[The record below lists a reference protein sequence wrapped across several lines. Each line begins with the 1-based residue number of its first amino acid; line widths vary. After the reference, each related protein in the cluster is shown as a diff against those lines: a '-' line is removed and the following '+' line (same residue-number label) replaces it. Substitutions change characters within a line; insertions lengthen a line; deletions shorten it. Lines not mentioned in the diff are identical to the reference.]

1 MAPFNLKL
9 TILGYKMKTYKEFIT
24 EAKTQKE
31 PKVFQICT
39 QGHLDKEFVDAI
51 VSNLRKEGVQV
62 DSVEWTKGSD
72 NFIITVSKG
81 SLAKIK
87 KSWGVMRAYDL
98 SRDGDQA
105 KVRMNTL
112 KGGREYV

>member
-1 MAPFNLKL
+1 
-9 TILGYKMKTYKEFIT
+9 MKTYKEFIT
-24 EAKTQKE
+24 EAKA
-31 PKVFQICT
+31 PKVFQIGT
-39 QGHLDKEFVDAI
+39 QGNLDKEYVDAI
-51 VSNLRKEGVQV
+51 VKSIVAQGVQV
-62 DSVEWTKGSD
+62 DAVEFTKGSD

-81 SLAKIK
+81 SLAKVK
-87 KSWGVMRAYDL
+87 KAWGVMRAYDL

>member
-1 MAPFNLKL
+1 
-9 TILGYKMKTYKEFIT
+9 MKTYKEFIT
-24 EAKTQKE
+24 EAKAPKE

-39 QGHLDKEFVDAI
+39 QGNLDKEYVDLI
-51 VSNLRKEGVQV
+51 VSHIVAQGVQV
-62 DSVEWTKGSD
+62 DAVEWTKGPSPV
-72 NFIITVSKG
+72 FYIVVSKG

-87 KSWGVMRAYDL
+87 RAWGVMRAYEVDD
-98 SRDGDQA
+98 SAPGP